1 MNATPRVFRVVRSF
15 KTVTRATLPKVEKSV
30 WRSEFVREKSKLD
43 TYRVDFDGAKPSD
56 LPWGLVQEGG
66 CCDDVVAE
74 E

>member
-1 MNATPRVFRVVRSF
+1 
-15 KTVTRATLPKVEKSV
+15 LPKVEKSV

-43 TYRVDFDGAKPSD
+43 TYRVDFDGAKPPD
-56 LPWGLVQEGG
+56 PPWGLVEEGG